1 MQTQTR
7 GGPNVPDAV
16 LEFSSNSVER
26 HPCLHS
32 TVSGM
37 IEARCVGTGAV
48 TVKALAPDGSVYSED
63 SAPVR
68 IVSLSAVE
76 IVAPTTVLE
85 QGTRMPVYL
94 QGKSDTGEVISP
106 FVVATL
112 DSKCTWSEHGGRL
125 LIKTSGKQF
134 DHRKFM
140 MISFCIFFVNRKRGK
155 C

>member
-32 TVSGM
+32 TISGM

-125 LIKTSGKQF
+125 HIKTSGEHLLLLPQ
-134 DHRKFM
+134 RKFM
-140 MISFCIFFVNRKRGK
+140 MI
-155 C
+155 